1 MELYHYSE
9 EEFDLE
15 NMVYDQSRL
24 NFQSK
29 PVGLWVSV
37 GDEWEIWCKEQEFAL
52 ERLTCKYRVILKKEA
67 NILYLD
73 TEDKIYD
80 MHIKYPCNKGSLS
93 KLLGFDDDTN
103 EIDWL
108 KVKSEYQGIII
119 SPYQWECRLSM
130 DSSWYYGWD
139 CASGCIWDI
148 NCIDFFGKQ
157 IWKSH

>member
-15 NMVYDQSRL
+15 NMVYDQSR
-24 NFQSK
+24 FEWQAK
-29 PVGLWVSV
+29 PVGLWVSI
-37 GDEWEIWCKEQEFAL
+37 GDEWEKWCREEKFAL

-80 MHIKYPCNKGSLS
+80 MHKKYPCKKESIS
-93 KLLGFDDDTN
+93 KLIGLDDDTH

-119 SPYQWECRLSM
+119 SPYQWECRLSL

-148 NCIDFFGKQ
+148 NCIEFFGKQ
-157 IWKSH
+157 IWKS